1 MENLAHPKMTVVT
14 VCFNSENCIEKTIRS
29 VLSQNYDNLEYVII
43 DGGSSDNTVSVI
55 KRYADKISY
64 WTSERDGGI
73 YFGMNKGIAAA
84 TGDYILFMN
93 ADDIFHNENVV
104 GEMAAF
110 IEKSNY
116 PEAVYGD
123 VEEETEYGVFHKTAG
138 NLDLQP
144 TRMVIS
150 HQSIFIKSSLMKAAP
165 FNTSYRYA
173 ADFEMLSRFYN
184 EGARYE
190 NSGIT
195 VADVIVTGGA
205 TFDNYAKSVNEH
217 FDILKS
223 RGIDM
228 EAERKSLLRRKR
240 TVRAIKNC
248 LPGFIEKPLFAFIA
262 KHYKA
267 L

>member
-1 MENLAHPKMTVVT
+1 MENQAHPKMTVIT
-14 VCFNSENCIEKTIRS
+14 VCFNSENCIEKTILS

-43 DGGSSDNTVSVI
+43 DGGSSDNTVSII
-55 KRYADKISY
+55 KSHADRISY
-64 WTSERDGGI
+64 WTSGKDGGI
-73 YFGMNKGIAAA
+73 YFGMNKGIEAA

-93 ADDIFHNENVV
+93 ADDVFHNDNVV
-104 GEMAAF
+104 SEMAAF
-110 IEKSNY
+110 VERNDF
-116 PEAVYGD
+116 PDAVYGD

-138 NLDLQP
+138 TLEQQP
-144 TRMVIS
+144 TKMVFS
-150 HQSIFIKSSLMKAAP
+150 HQSIFLKSSLMKAAP
-165 FNTSYRYA
+165 FNTKYRYA

-190 NSGIT
+190 NCGIT
-195 VADVIVTGGA
+195 VADVVVTGGA

-223 RGIDM
+223 RGYDL
-228 EAERKSLLRRKR
+228 EAERKSLLRRKKIVR
-240 TVRAIKNC
+240 TVKNC
-248 LPGFIEKPLFAFIA
+248 LPEFIEKPLFSFIA